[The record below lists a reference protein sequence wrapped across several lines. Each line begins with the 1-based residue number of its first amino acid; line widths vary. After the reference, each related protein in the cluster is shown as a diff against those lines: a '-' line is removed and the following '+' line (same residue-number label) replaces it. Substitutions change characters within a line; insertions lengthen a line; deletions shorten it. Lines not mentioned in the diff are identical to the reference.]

1 MSAVTDYAFLNSRV
15 SVMAAQL
22 LPRARLEAFIDDP
35 EGDHRDFFEAAG
47 LTPLADDPS
56 MAPRELEQ
64 LLANTLIDEA
74 MRLAR
79 GMHSA
84 GRELI
89 HHFVRRFEMVNLK
102 ILIRCKLAGC
112 TPEQIRERLF
122 DLSPLPQVPSETMLH
137 AEDVNECLRLIEA
150 GRHAVLAHQL
160 RQVLAESQ
168 EVFLVEAAIDY
179 GYFSALYRKVRTL
192 PMRDRQVVQPFIA
205 RVIDQVNLVWLMR
218 YRLGY
223 GMTPPHTFFLLI
235 RASGQLDRTRLAAL
249 AQLDSLEA
257 IIAALP
263 PAMAE
268 LLEGVQGVSEVEERF
283 VAARLAGASKIL
295 AFSTFNLARAL
306 GYLMLR
312 EQQMRSV
319 HEVLKGRVLNL
330 PPDLIRRAIGAPAA
344 QEAA

>member
-1 MSAVTDYAFLNSRV
+1 MTEVTDYAFLNSRV

-22 LPRARLEAFIDDP
+22 LPRAQLEALIDDP
-35 EGDHRDFFEAAG
+35 EADHRDYFEAAG
-47 LTPLADDPS
+47 LSSLS
-56 MAPRELEQ
+56 EAPDLEPRQLEQ
-64 LLANTLIDEA
+64 QLARILIEEA
-74 MRLAR
+74 TRLAH
-79 GMHSA
+79 GLHSSA
-84 GRELI
+84 RDLI

-112 TPEQIRERLF
+112 GPEQIRERLF
-122 DLSPLPQVPSETMLH
+122 DLSPLPQMPTEAMLH

-150 GRHAVLAHQL
+150 GRHSLMAHQL

-192 PMRDRQVVQPFIA
+192 PMLDRQVVQPFIA

-235 RASGQLDRTRLAAL
+235 RASGQLDRARLAAL

-257 IIAALP
+257 MVAALP
-263 PAMAE
+263 PAVAA
-268 LLEGVQGVSEVEERF
+268 LLDGVQSVSDVEERF
-283 VAARLAGASKIL
+283 VAERLKRARQTLS
-295 AFSTFNLARAL
+295 FSTFNLARAL

-312 EQQMRSV
+312 EQQMRNV
-319 HEVLKGRVLNL
+319 HEVLKGRVLDL
-330 PPDLIRRAIGAPAA
+330 PPDLIRRAIGATVA